1 MNKTNSKLYVF
12 LILSF
17 LGGSIFGYLLVQL
30 LTVNDKTDE
39 LEKELIKNS
48 LSYNYSVT
56 KALPSVVNI
65 YSKKFIKSE
74 DMNSQKD
81 LKNEIF
87 KPNKLITESNLG
99 SGVIF
104 SSDGYI
110 LTNQHVIIDR
120 SLNVIVELIN
130 GRKAEA
136 KIIGIDKG
144 TDLAVLK
151 IESEELNL
159 PPIEIADSRRLK
171 IGDVVLAIG
180 NPYGIGQSVTMGII
194 SATGREFNNPY
205 SNYLQTD
212 AAINFGNSGGALVD
226 TYGRLVGINTFI
238 KSSSG
243 GSDGIG
249 FAVPSSLVLEIIND
263 LIQYGEVKRGWLG
276 FSIDKNI
283 LLSKN
288 ILLIA
293 DISEKS
299 PAQKGGLRAK
309 DIILKINGNKAS
321 YELLFKEFARSRN
334 GSKINM
340 KVLRENKEI
349 ELVLTSKSPST

>member
-1 MNKTNSKLYVF
+1 MNNAKSKLYVF
-12 LILSF
+12 SVLSF
-17 LGGSIFGYLLVQL
+17 LTGSLVGYIFFTLLLCKNETVL
-30 LTVNDKTDE
+30 L
-39 LEKELIKNS
+39 KENVIQNS
-48 LSYNYSVT
+48 VSYNFSVT

-65 YSKKFIKSE
+65 YGQKYIKNEKMKSKKSSRNELFGPDKIVSE
-74 DMNSQKD
+74 S
-81 LKNEIF
+81 
-87 KPNKLITESNLG
+87 SLG

-110 LTNQHVIIDR
+110 LTNQHVIGDQFKNI
-120 SLNVIVELIN
+120 IVELVD
-130 GRKAEA
+130 GRKAKA

-159 PPIEIADSRRLK
+159 PPIEIANSDELK

-194 SATGREFNNPY
+194 SATGREFDNPY

-226 TYGRLVGINTFI
+226 TNGRLIGINTFI

-249 FAVPSSLVLEIIND
+249 LAVPSSLVLAIIND
-263 LIQYGEVKRGWLG
+263 LIQYGQVKRGWLG
-276 FSIDKNI
+276 FSIDKDA
-283 LLSKN
+283 LLLRD
-288 ILLIA
+288 LLLVG
-293 DISEKS
+293 DITNGS
-299 PAQKGGLRAK
+299 PAEKGGLRSE
-309 DIILKINGNKAS
+309 DIILKINGLQAS
-321 YELLFKEFARSRN
+321 YDLLFKEFARSRA
-334 GSKINM
+334 GSNIGM
-340 KVLRENKEI
+340 EVLRKNEKIEI
-349 ELVLTSKSPST
+349 ILVSESPID